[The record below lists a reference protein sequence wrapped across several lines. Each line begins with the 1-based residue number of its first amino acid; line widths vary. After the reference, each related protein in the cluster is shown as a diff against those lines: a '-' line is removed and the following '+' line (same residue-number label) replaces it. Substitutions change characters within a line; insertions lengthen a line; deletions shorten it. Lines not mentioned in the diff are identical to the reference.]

1 MLWDIW
7 VQPNKIIE
15 EEFPDGWS
23 HDDVMDAAQNRYA
36 GKVTNVAP
44 SPVGG
49 RDNYSSPSRSE
60 FNFDNVS
67 GWGALALIGFII
79 WVFIEY
85 WMFAIPISLIFC
97 ILIYFA
103 TKEK

>member
-44 SPVGG
+44 STLFGAYTFGAVGA
-49 RDNYSSPSRSE
+49 
-60 FNFDNVS
+60 V
-67 GWGALALIGFII
+67 LALPVAATIQGVLGII
-79 WVFIEY
+79 
-85 WMFAIPISLIFC
+85 ISNR
-97 ILIYFA
+97 
-103 TKEK
+103 KENSV